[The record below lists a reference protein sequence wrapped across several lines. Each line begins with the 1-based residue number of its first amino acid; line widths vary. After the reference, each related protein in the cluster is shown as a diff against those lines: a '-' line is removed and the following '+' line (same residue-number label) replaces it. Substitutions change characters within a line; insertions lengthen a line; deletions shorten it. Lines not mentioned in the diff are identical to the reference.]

1 MNKVSLQDALS
12 AMSKL
17 YFEDFTQNDWDA
29 WAGCETDV
37 PRIAYDPI
45 RNAHWIIDGS
55 NLYFY
60 PMDDDNCDKWVHFEI
75 GGPNPRK

>member
-1 MNKVSLQDALS
+1 MYNEISHTDALS

-17 YFEDFTQNDWDA
+17 FFEDFTQNDWST
-29 WAGCETDV
+29 WGGCESDL

-45 RNAHWIIDGS
+45 RKAHWIIDGS

-60 PMDDDNCDKWVHFEI
+60 PMDDDDCNKWGYFEI
-75 GGPNPRK
+75 SGPRK